1 MQGLPVCPVCHF
13 DTEGRQGIRIV
24 RLFREKADSL
34 FDESKKGLLRR
45 EIPLTAGNARPIQG
59 RRVNGIVTGLASH
72 QGQGGTGIVLYHLE
86 LLPVVRPC
94 HDIAMA
100 TDGGQPE
107 RMRLVQIRVNP
118 LLVELVGTAVLGKRV
133 HVTCRLLKAL
143 QDFCRIINE
152 QELVI
157 DMVTGEHQPHRSGK
171 TQTAVTAVGG
181 VFLIAGIR
189 LDTAG
194 KIIHVGKR
202 MHAERIVPDAHLG
215 RAHLYILQCGRV
227 LL

>member
-1 MQGLPVCPVCHF
+1 MV
-13 DTEGRQGIRIV
+13 IV
-24 RLFREKADSL
+24 NAPLRADLFREKADSL

-118 LLVELVGTAVLGKRV
+118 LLVELVGCTW
-133 HVTCRLLKAL
+133 KASACYVPSSQSVAGFL
-143 QDFCRIINE
+143 PN
-152 QELVI
+152 
-157 DMVTGEHQPHRSGK
+157 HQ
-171 TQTAVTAVGG
+171 
-181 VFLIAGIR
+181 
-189 LDTAG
+189 
-194 KIIHVGKR
+194 
-202 MHAERIVPDAHLG
+202 
-215 RAHLYILQCGRV
+215 
-227 LL
+227 